1 MNNQIKRSISIQGHR
16 TSVSLELEFWDVLKS
31 MAAQRNQSIAQLI
44 AEVDKARGQRNLS
57 SAIRVYIL
65 QALKLKD

>member
-1 MNNQIKRSISIQGHR
+1 MNKQIKRSISIQGHR